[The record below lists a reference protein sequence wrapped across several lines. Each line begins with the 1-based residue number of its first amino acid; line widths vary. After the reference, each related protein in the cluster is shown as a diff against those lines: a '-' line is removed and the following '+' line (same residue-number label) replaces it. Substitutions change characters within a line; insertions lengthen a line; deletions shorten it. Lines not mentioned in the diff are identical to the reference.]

1 MEEHS
6 HENGNGTLR
15 WSIIATC
22 IIGALSII
30 TSGVILILEEHP
42 EHAVIYIG
50 LLTAITVPTIG
61 SILTVAGLRK
71 NADTLKSVVVQT
83 NSRMD
88 ELIAAA
94 EKVAYAA
101 GALAEHK
108 AVAMEKE
115 AEKVVTIET
124 RTTT

>member
-1 MEEHS
+1 MSEHS
-6 HENGNGTLR
+6 HENNGTLR

-30 TSGVILILEEHP
+30 TSGVILVLEEHP

-50 LLTAITVPTIG
+50 LLTAITVPAIG

-71 NADTLKSVVVQT
+71 NADTLKSVVIQT
-83 NSRMD
+83 NSRMT
-88 ELIAAA
+88 ELLEAA

-101 GALAEHK
+101 GMLAEHK
-108 AVAMEKE
+108 AAEKAAEKE
-115 AEKVVTIET
+115 KQ
-124 RTTT
+124 

>member
-83 NSRMD
+83 NSRMT

-108 AVAMEKE
+108 AAAEKE